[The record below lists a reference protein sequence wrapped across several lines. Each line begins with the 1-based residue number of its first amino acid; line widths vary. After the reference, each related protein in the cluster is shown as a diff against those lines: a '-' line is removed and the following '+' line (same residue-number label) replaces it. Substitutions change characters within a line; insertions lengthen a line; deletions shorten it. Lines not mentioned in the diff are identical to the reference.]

1 MIDTSLPLYRARR
14 QVQGSRLA
22 FYVVKADAQFWD
34 QHWQRYLSSRT
45 YENAERGHL
54 GPYQE
59 LFTRHLPRHGRILEA
74 GCGLGQIA
82 LALRQLGYDVE
93 GVEWSEK
100 TVQAVRSLRPDLPIR
115 VADVTQLD
123 VPDGYYTAY
132 ISLGVVEHS
141 QEGPEP
147 FLLEAYRVLAPGGV
161 ILISVPH
168 FHVLRRLNAYL
179 GFRSGETTG
188 LEFYQYAFT
197 PKEFLNIIQGVGFKI
212 LETFTYSILHGVAS
226 EGALIRFLLLSR
238 FLGRRLTRL
247 INVSDFIRRNLDHMF
262 LAVGQKADEPASV

>member
-1 MIDTSLPLYRARR
+1 MIDTSLPLYRAIR

-22 FYVVKADAQFWD
+22 FYIVKADAQFWD
-34 QHWQRYLSSRT
+34 EHWRRHLSSRT
-45 YENAERGHL
+45 YEDAERGYL
-54 GPYQE
+54 GSYQE

-115 VADVTQLD
+115 VADVKKLD

-147 FLLEAYRVLAPGGV
+147 FLLEAYRILAPGGV
-161 ILISVPH
+161 ILVSVPH
-168 FHVLRRLNAYL
+168 FHILRRLNAYL
-179 GFRSGETTG
+179 GFRSGKTTG

-197 PKEFLNIIQGVGFKI
+197 PREFLSIIEGVGFKI
-212 LETFTYSILHGVAS
+212 LETYTYSPLHGVATES
-226 EGALIRFLLLSR
+226 ALIRFLLSSR
-238 FLGRRLTRL
+238 FLGRRLTHL
-247 INVSDFIRRNLDHMF
+247 ISASAFIRRRLGHMF
-262 LAVGQKADEPASV
+262 SVIGRKN